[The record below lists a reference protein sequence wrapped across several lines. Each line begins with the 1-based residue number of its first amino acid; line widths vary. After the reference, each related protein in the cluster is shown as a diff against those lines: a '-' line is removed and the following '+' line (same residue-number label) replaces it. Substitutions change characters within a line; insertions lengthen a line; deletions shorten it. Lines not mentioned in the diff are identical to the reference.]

1 MKTNLNCQPN
11 QCRPSTAPNTTTDIT
26 FRAKKLQLKSQ
37 REVKAL
43 SGKGGRERSA
53 VDIKNNKIL
62 LKKTYP
68 LFLKNG
74 IFIIDFH

>member
-1 MKTNLNCQPN
+1 MQAFN
-11 QCRPSTAPNTTTDIT
+11 STHTTTDIT

-43 SGKGGRERSA
+43 SSKGGRERGA
-53 VDIKNNKIL
+53 VDKFCSG
-62 LKKTYP
+62 KKTYSR
-68 LFLKNG
+68 FLKNG